1 MEASEKCLQVFYSE
15 YKISFRKTVKMHIFL
30 YHSYFQCEGI
40 RTFDGTSST
49 YDIKY
54 TDLCSVEI
62 STANGQKCLKFH
74 FKSPSLFDQNA
85 KTVLYVLGLDDF
97 EKCQRLILH
106 YKDLYIYYLRQQ
118 QQIKQEREEQQKRY
132 ELEAKKFFDD
142 CYRFHIS
149 ENTPTIPI
157 FSENNKTVLVYIA
170 ENNALGFL
178 KIDGYEKSEDAGII
192 PYDKIH
198 YYEKAGAVHY
208 VAETNG
214 NYSSFGGS
222 ITGATFSKKATLF
235 HGIMFGPIGMATAAL
250 MSYKPAQQKQAET
263 HFDIS
268 SETKRIDERNVI
280 LNFYSDEKK
289 QYIDIELPQNIY
301 NFLQTYLPDK
311 RYSIVTEL
319 EKHAAVQNASNSVEL
334 LEPPKSVPELPQVKQ
349 KLSIDEFKKKVEKL
363 KILYEAGMLT
373 DEDYAKAK
381 MELMLNI

>member
-1 MEASEKCLQVFYSE
+1 MKQ
-15 YKISFRKTVKMHIFL
+15 KI
-30 YHSYFQCEGI
+30 
-40 RTFDGTSST
+40 
-49 YDIKY
+49 
-54 TDLCSVEI
+54 
-62 STANGQKCLKFH
+62 
-74 FKSPSLFDQNA
+74 
-85 KTVLYVLGLDDF
+85 
-97 EKCQRLILH
+97 
-106 YKDLYIYYLRQQ
+106 
-118 QQIKQEREEQQKRY
+118 
-132 ELEAKKFFDD
+132 FFDD

-149 ENTPTIPI
+149 DNTPTFPV

-178 KIDGYEKSEDAGII
+178 KIDGYERSEDAGII
-192 PYDKIH
+192 PYNKIH
-198 YYEKAGAVHY
+198 YYEKAGDVHY

-319 EKHAAVQNASNSVEL
+319 EKHTAVHNASNGTEL
-334 LEPPKSVPELPQVKQ
+334 LESPKSVPELPKEKK
-349 KLSIDEFKKKVEKL
+349 KLSIDEFKEKVEKL

-373 DEDYAKAK
+373 DEEFAKTK
-381 MELMLNI
+381 SELLLNI

>member
-1 MEASEKCLQVFYSE
+1 MDNSEKCLQVFYSE

-30 YHSYFQCEGI
+30 YHSYFQCTGI

-54 TDLCSVEI
+54 TDLYSVDI
-62 STANGQKCLKFH
+62 STANGQKCLEFQ
-74 FKSPSLFDQNA
+74 FKSPSLFEQNA
-85 KTVLYVLGLDDF
+85 KTNLYVLGLDDF
-97 EKCQRLILH
+97 EKCRRLILH
-106 YKDLYIYYLRQQ
+106 YKDLYIHYLHQQ
-118 QQIKQEREEQQKRY
+118 QQIELEREEQQKQS

-149 ENTPTIPI
+149 DNTPTFPV
-157 FSENNKTVLVYIA
+157 FNEHNKTVLIYIA

-198 YYEKAGAVHY
+198 YYEKAGDVHY
-208 VAETNG
+208 VAETNDS
-214 NYSSFGGS
+214 YSSFGGS

-319 EKHAAVQNASNSVEL
+319 EKHAAVQNASNNAEL
-334 LEPPKSVPELPQVKQ
+334 LEPPKSVPELPQAKQ
-349 KLSIDEFKKKVEKL
+349 KLSIDEFKEKVEKL
-363 KILYEAGMLT
+363 KIMYEAGMLT
-373 DEDYAKAK
+373 DDEFANAKS
-381 MELMLNI
+381 ELLLSI

>member
-222 ITGATFSKKATLF
+222 ITGATF
-235 HGIMFGPIGMATAAL
+235 
-250 MSYKPAQQKQAET
+250 Q
-263 HFDIS
+263 
-268 SETKRIDERNVI
+268 
-280 LNFYSDEKK
+280 KK
-289 QYIDIELPQNIY
+289 QLYFMALCLDLSVWQQQHSCPISPLNKSKRKLTLIY
-301 NFLQTYLPDK
+301 
-311 RYSIVTEL
+311 
-319 EKHAAVQNASNSVEL
+319 
-334 LEPPKSVPELPQVKQ
+334 PPKQSV
-349 KLSIDEFKKKVEKL
+349 
-363 KILYEAGMLT
+363 LT
-373 DEDYAKAK
+373 KE
-381 MELMLNI
+381 MSF

>member
-349 KLSIDEFKKKVEKL
+349 KLSIDEFKEKVEKL

>member
-349 KLSIDEFKKKVEKL
+349 KLSIYEFKEKVEKL